1 MKKDFIRN
9 GFGIGAVIFALAA
22 VIALPLRTVQFFTVL
37 EDGTGFYSET
47 DFGVYLLFGVL
58 AVSILALLFIGV
70 SKRKK
75 LSFSTDEIKSPGCG
89 ILALTAAVGVILDA
103 VNCFGACLRFN
114 SSLGISTAAYE
125 ETSPVQFLIL
135 SAEGILAI
143 LTALFFVIIGISL
156 LTGKSSSKS
165 CRYLALVP
173 VFWSVVRMV
182 FRYTRTISY
191 IRVSDLL
198 FEMLMLVFMIA
209 FFFAF
214 AQANSKINAKNIEWK
229 VASYGLCT
237 ALLALVCFVPRF
249 IVILSGNA
257 EHLYSYST
265 AEYCDFAISL
275 FIIGT
280 VFTRISSRQPE
291 ITPVSEESD
300 VS

>member
-1 MKKDFIRN
+1 MKKDFIKN

-37 EDGTGFYSET
+37 EDGTGFYSEMN
-47 DFGVYLLFGVL
+47 FGVYLLFGIL
-58 AVSILALLFIGV
+58 AVSILALLFIGI

-75 LSFSTDEIKSPGCG
+75 LSFSTGEIKSPGCG
-89 ILALTAAVGVILDA
+89 ILALAAASGVLLDA
-103 VNCFGACLRFN
+103 VNCFGFN
-114 SSLGISTAAYE
+114 LNLGISTAANA
-125 ETSPVQFLIL
+125 ETSPVQFLFL
-135 SAEGILAI
+135 SVEGVLAI
-143 LTALFFVIIGISL
+143 LTALFFVILGVSL
-156 LTGKSSSKS
+156 LSGKSSQKS
-165 CRYLALVP
+165 CRYLALMP
-173 VFWSVVRMV
+173 VFWSIVRMV
-182 FRYTRTISY
+182 FRFTRTISY

-198 FEMLMLVFMIA
+198 FEMIMLVFMIA

-214 AQANSKINAKNIEWK
+214 AQTNSKINAKNIEWK

-249 IVILSGNA
+249 IVVLSGNA
-257 EHLYSYST
+257 EHLYSYSS
-265 AEYCDFAISL
+265 AEYCDFAIAL

-280 VFTRISSRQPE
+280 VFTRISNRQPE

>member
-1 MKKDFIRN
+1 MKKDFIKN
-9 GFGIGAVIFALAA
+9 GFGIGAAVLALAA

-37 EDGTGFYSET
+37 EDGTGFYSERN
-47 DFGVYLLFGVL
+47 FGVYLLFGIL
-58 AVSILALLFIGV
+58 AASILALLFIGI

-75 LSFSTDEIKSPGCG
+75 LSFSTGEIKSPGCG
-89 ILALTAAVGVILDA
+89 ILALASAAGIALDA
-103 VNCFGACLRFN
+103 VNCFGFN
-114 SSLGISTAAYE
+114 LNLGISTASYD
-125 ETSPVQFLIL
+125 ETTPVQMLVLSVEGVFAIL
-135 SAEGILAI
+135 S
-143 LTALFFVIIGISL
+143 ALFFVIVGTSL
-156 LTGKSSSKS
+156 LSGKSSEKN
-165 CRYLALVP
+165 CRYLALAP
-173 VFWSVVRMV
+173 VFWSIVRMV
-182 FRYTRTISY
+182 LRFTITISY

-214 AQANSKINAKNIEWK
+214 AQANSRINAKNIEWK

-249 IVILSGNA
+249 IVIISGNV
-257 EHLYSYST
+257 EHLYSHSS
-265 AEYCDFAISL
+265 AEYCDFAIAL

-280 VFTRISSRQPE
+280 VFTRISDRQPE

>member
-1 MKKDFIRN
+1 MKKDFIKH

-37 EDGTGFYSET
+37 EDGTGFYSEMN
-47 DFGVYLLFGVL
+47 FGVYLLFGIL
-58 AVSILALLFIGV
+58 AASILALLFIGI

-75 LSFSTDEIKSPGCG
+75 LSFSTGEIKSPGCG
-89 ILALTAAVGVILDA
+89 ILALTAAAGVLLDA
-103 VNCFGACLRFN
+103 FNCFGFN
-114 SSLGISTAAYE
+114 LNLGISTAADA
-125 ETSPVQFLIL
+125 ETSPVQFLFL
-135 SAEGILAI
+135 SVEGVLAI
-143 LTALFFVIIGISL
+143 LTALFFVILGVSL
-156 LTGKSSSKS
+156 LSGKSSQKS

-173 VFWSVVRMV
+173 VFWSIVRMV
-182 FRYTRTISY
+182 LRFTRTISY

-198 FEMLMLVFMIA
+198 FEMIMLVFMIA

-214 AQANSKINAKNIEWK
+214 AQTNSKINANNIEWK

-249 IVILSGNA
+249 IVVLSGNA
-257 EHLYSYST
+257 EHLYSYSS
-265 AEYCDFAISL
+265 AEYCDFAIAL

-280 VFTRISSRQPE
+280 VFTRISNKQPE